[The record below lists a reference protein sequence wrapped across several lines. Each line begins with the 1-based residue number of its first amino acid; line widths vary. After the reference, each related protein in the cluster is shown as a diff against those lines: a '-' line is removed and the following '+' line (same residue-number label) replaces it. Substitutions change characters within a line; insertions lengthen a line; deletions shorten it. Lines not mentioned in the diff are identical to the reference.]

1 MDHQVVWLTV
11 LKKLKLGNRAGDERP
26 DGIFCY
32 NDPVAMGSMR
42 AILEA
47 GLKIPE
53 DIAVVGCG
61 NLFYADLLRVP
72 LTSIDHGTSGIGT
85 NAANMALAR
94 LEARKAPRSESI
106 VAMPKLVVRASSV
119 RTAAEPRRG
128 KTRGE

>member
-72 LTSIDHGTSGIGT
+72 LTSIDHQGERSMRTFDC
-85 NAANMALAR
+85 AR
-94 LEARKAPRSESI
+94 HGPHGGACCGPADSERSP
-106 VAMPKLVVRASSV
+106 A
-119 RTAAEPRRG
+119 
-128 KTRGE
+128 